1 MDRSIEILSN
11 VYKTVD
17 DIDFFVGGMS
27 EKPVSGGLLGW
38 TFLCV
43 VGDQF
48 ARLKKGDR
56 YFYDLGGQPGSFSEA
71 QLLEIRKSSWAR
83 VICDNTDTIRAIQP
97 LAFQLPNNGLAV
109 NIIQCLK
116 FT

>member
-1 MDRSIEILSN
+1 MHKHFFTNYFHRQSVETLRRMYRS
-11 VYKTVD
+11 VD

-27 EKPVSGGLLGW
+27 EKPVSSGLLGW

-56 YFYDLGGQPGSFSEA
+56 YFYEFGGQPGSFNKGWELIKRRPA
-71 QLLEIRKSSWAR
+71 MSSLHM
-83 VICDNTDTIRAIQP
+83 CMS
-97 LAFQLPNNGLAV
+97 G
-109 NIIQCLK
+109 K
-116 FT
+116 

>member
-1 MDRSIEILSN
+1 MSIIESGFLNRILN
-11 VYKTVD
+11 YLLILNRLQTLYAHPD

-48 ARLKKGDR
+48 ARVKKGDR
-56 YFYDLGGQPGSFSEA
+56 FFYDIGGQPGSF
-71 QLLEIRKSSWAR
+71 
-83 VICDNTDTIRAIQP
+83 TPGTIP
-97 LAFQLPNNGLAV
+97 LFDL
-109 NIIQCLK
+109 
-116 FT
+116 